1 METVLVLLWTAWRVE
16 EMGRLE
22 EPDRVPRPSACAGGA
37 LGCAH
42 AARSVGG
49 AWWLIGFESR
59 LFFPKSC
66 NPPLL

>member
-37 LGCAH
+37 LAVH
-42 AARSVGG
+42 MPPAVLVVLGG
-49 AWWLIGFESR
+49 
-59 LFFPKSC
+59 
-66 NPPLL
+66 